1 METMNQANGPAPTDQ
16 NQAFGELKEPSPNFI
31 DRVLEIVRAIPSGQ
45 VMTYGDIAAKLA
57 DHDDLAGMIPA
68 SGARLVGQVMARAGA
83 DVAWWRVIRSTG
95 QPPKFHEA
103 RAWPFYLKEGTP
115 VIGTPEKYRIDLK
128 RARLNDDQPRE
139 LRLL

>member
-1 METMNQANGPAPTDQ
+1 MEATNRARGSAPNDQ
-16 NQAFGELKEPSPNFI
+16 EPAFGELKEPSPDFI
-31 DRVLEIVRAIPSGQ
+31 DQVLDIVRAIPPGH

-68 SGARLVGQVMARAGA
+68 YGARLVGHVMSRAGA

-95 QPPKFHEA
+95 QPPKFHET
-103 RAWPFYLKEGTP
+103 RAWPFYLEEGTP

-128 RARLNDDQPRE
+128 RARLSDDQPRE
-139 LRLL
+139 LRLF